1 MFRLSLKDVGAKRVS
16 KSMDVNACNLI
27 DAVVV
32 ARTAC
37 ADIVGYDDFEIRN
50 VHDDMYAVLSH
61 NLPVGGFELTEVW

>member
-1 MFRLSLKDVGAKRVS
+1 
-16 KSMDVNACNLI
+16 MDVNACNLI